1 MQVTRMQKK
10 TCKDFK
16 VKHLG
21 EYHEL
26 YVQSDTILLA
36 DVFEN
41 FRNVCLEIFELDPA
55 KFLSAP
61 GLAWQEALKKTKA
74 KLDLLTN
81 TDMLIMVKKV

>member
-16 VKHLG
+16 IKHLG

-26 YVQSDTILLA
+26 YVQSDTTLLA

-61 GLAWQEALKKTKA
+61 GLAWQEALKKTKT